1 MSDRLKDLPVFSS
14 GSAEISAQRFNRARL
29 AVLRLGSPLFL
40 HIPELKHMALVIEDD
55 AWIYVDEVLNEF
67 PVLAWTAFQAQ
78 RRIDLYRPVRCRLVR
93 YHEHADRITSIVLS
107 AMDQL
112 LEEQL
117 RNV

>member
-1 MSDRLKDLPVFSS
+1 MVRMSDRLKDLPVFSS

-55 AWIYVDEVLNEF
+55 AWICVDEVLNEF

-78 RRIDLYRPVRCRLVR
+78 RRIDLYRPVR
-93 YHEHADRITSIVLS
+93 YHEHADRTTSIVLS